1 MKKTII
7 TFLAICGVAAA
18 AENYH
23 GSLTSDLTSAITA
36 SGYTAGDDFTMS
48 VQLQYWMDN
57 SDTRQTSL
65 TLGDTFHIVSQ
76 KIGSW
81 SNVYLGFTP
90 SSTNGTDPGAV
101 NLTRSTSGNTDSYT
115 FTATAT
121 ATGPDGWITRAAN
134 TVNAETGEVTWGATQ
149 TWQFLGATL
158 TLSYT
163 AETKTS
169 VLDFDFTTIENDA
182 ANGIARPTDRDN
194 LIVTV
199 KGIEIDANDISFAS
213 DVTGRNVSFA
223 VVPEPTTATL
233 SLLALAGLAARRRR
247 K

>member
-7 TFLAICGVAAA
+7 TLLALAGVAAA
-18 AENYH
+18 EDYH
-23 GSLTSDLTSAITA
+23 GSLDTDLTKAITS

-48 VQLQYWMDN
+48 VQLQYWLSN
-57 SDTRQTSL
+57 ATRQTSL
-65 TLGDTFHIVSQ
+65 TLGDTFHIVAQ
-76 KIGSW
+76 KTGSW

-90 SSTNGTDPGAV
+90 SSTDGTDPGAV

-121 ATGPDGWITRAAN
+121 AKGPDGWITRAAN

-169 VLDFDFTTIENDA
+169 VLDFDFSTIVDDA
-182 ANGIARPTDRDN
+182 ANSIERPTDRDN

-199 KGIEIDANDISFAS
+199 KGIEIDAKDISFAS
-213 DVTGRNVSFA
+213 DVTGRNVSFT